1 MLANVSGVFL
11 GKRAFSFLATATAI
25 GPLPAHWW
33 EGVLA
38 PVVVLAIVAVAIG
51 FLFLVS
57 RLNWAAR
64 EFVATCRERQR
75 AHKKLVEM
83 LHQQL
88 EQMENQDLGVDQLWS
103 ASSALSAC

>member
-1 MLANVSGVFL
+1 MLANISAVFL
-11 GKRAFSFLATATAI
+11 GGQGSGLLTTSDII
-25 GPLPAHWW
+25 GPLPTHWW

-38 PVVVLAIVAVAIG
+38 PVVVLAVVAVAIG

-57 RLNWAAR
+57 RLSWAAR

-75 AHKKLVEM
+75 AHRKLVEM
-83 LHQQL
+83 LHQHL